1 MNLQIKLWKI
11 MRYTYKI
18 KTKDKEETIEAMS
31 FKKMLQSLVLKFPKM
46 NVLCMYKNK
55 KGNNLAKWIDTTK
68 IKIKY

>member
-1 MNLQIKLWKI
+1 
-11 MRYTYKI
+11 MRYSYKI
-18 KTKDKEETIEAMS
+18 KTKDKEEIIEAMS

-68 IKIKY
+68 IKVKY

>member
-1 MNLQIKLWKI
+1 

-18 KTKDKEETIEAMS
+18 KIKDKEETIEAMS

-68 IKIKY
+68 IKEKY

>member
-1 MNLQIKLWKI
+1 

>member
-1 MNLQIKLWKI
+1 
-11 MRYTYKI
+11 MRYSYRILDPKN
-18 KTKDKEETIEAMS
+18 KEQILEAMS

-68 IKIKY
+68 IKVKY

>member
-1 MNLQIKLWKI
+1 

-68 IKIKY
+68 IKVKY

>member
-1 MNLQIKLWKI
+1 

-18 KTKDKEETIEAMS
+18 KTKDKEEMIEAMS

-68 IKIKY
+68 IKVKY

>member
-1 MNLQIKLWKI
+1 

-55 KGNNLAKWIDTTK
+55 KGNNLAKWIDTNK

>member
-1 MNLQIKLWKI
+1 

-18 KTKDKEETIEAMS
+18 KTKDKEEIIEAMS

>member
-1 MNLQIKLWKI
+1 

-18 KTKDKEETIEAMS
+18 KIKDKEETIEAMS